1 MMGHDGQSITSTSC
15 SQAFAGFANVS
26 QSHDSTQVASHGS
39 RLTGRPPTR
48 DRSRVNAASTGLRS
62 LPFSD
67 LGIDRKFAL
76 ASSHDRKAVI

>member
-1 MMGHDGQSITSTSC
+1 MIDPDGQSVASTSS

-26 QSHDSTQVASHGS
+26 KSHDSTQVASHSS
-39 RLTGRPPTR
+39 RLTGRPPSR
-48 DRSRVNAASTGLRS
+48 DRSRGNASSSGLRS

-76 ASSHDRKAVI
+76 ASSHDQKAVI

>member
-1 MMGHDGQSITSTSC
+1 MMNPDGHSVTSTSS

-26 QSHDSTQVASHGS
+26 QSHDSTQVASHGG
-39 RLTGRPPTR
+39 RLTGRPPAR
-48 DRSRVNAASTGLRS
+48 DRSRGNVASCGLRS

-76 ASSHDRKAVI
+76 ASSRDQDALI

>member
-1 MMGHDGQSITSTSC
+1 MIGPDGQSITSTSS

-26 QSHDSTQVASHGS
+26 QSHDSTQVAS
-39 RLTGRPPTR
+39 RMIGRPPSR
-48 DRSRVNAASTGLRS
+48 DRSRSNVANSGLRS

-76 ASSHDRKAVI
+76 ASSHDQKAVI

>member
-1 MMGHDGQSITSTSC
+1 MIGADGSSITSTNS

-26 QSHDSTQVASHGS
+26 QSHDSTQVASHGG
-39 RLTGRPPTR
+39 RLTGRPPPR
-48 DRSRVNAASTGLRS
+48 DRSRGNVASSGLRS

-76 ASSHDRKAVI
+76 ASSRDQKALI

>member
-1 MMGHDGQSITSTSC
+1 MIGADGQSITSTSS

-26 QSHDSTQVASHGS
+26 RSHDSTQVEPHSS
-39 RLTGRPPTR
+39 RLTGRPPSR
-48 DRSRVNAASTGLRS
+48 DRSRGNVASPGLRS

-76 ASSHDRKAVI
+76 ASSHDQKAVI